1 MGGCGNA
8 GCTCTNCTCAP
19 GQCSCS
25 KCSFAPLMTELGKA
39 MPPLTPICRN
49 EQFGHAACMSHFDYR
64 SLAASD
70 FGVLDMDNIF
80 AFAIMGGT

>member
-1 MGGCGNA
+1 
-8 GCTCTNCTCAP
+8 
-19 GQCSCS
+19 
-25 KCSFAPLMTELGKA
+25 